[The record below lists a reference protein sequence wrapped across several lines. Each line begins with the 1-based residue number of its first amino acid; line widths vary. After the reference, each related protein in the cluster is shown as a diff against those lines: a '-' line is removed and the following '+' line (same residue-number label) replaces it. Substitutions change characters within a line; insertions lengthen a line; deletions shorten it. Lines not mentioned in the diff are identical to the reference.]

1 MWDDNEKKLDDIK
14 QIICTDDNGKID
26 FSSYTIPDFERWSKR
41 RRFNNLISPRADKLR
56 RYWELVKEPFQCFEN
71 VDRETA
77 NAMLADYY
85 AHIPTNELRLSND
98 LTDEEFRKEFEEIA
112 NKYQV
117 FPIPADYDIEE
128 QVNVHVKDL
137 SALVSMHVG
146 LVSRV
151 MGTDA
156 ANMTDEIQ
164 IFTHLF
170 LSKYNQLDEKICCDS
185 PLESDS
191 SKSDRAIIRR
201 KNMLTLL
208 NLADDINRFGTLR
221 NLNEMGGMGENSIK
235 DVKEKVN
242 KYKHHSNDEI
252 TKHTLLQIIQER
264 ILQQYSHDLKQMH
277 PNCLTLLKII

>member
-1 MWDDNEKKLDDIK
+1 
-14 QIICTDDNGKID
+14 
-26 FSSYTIPDFERWSKR
+26 
-41 RRFNNLISPRADKLR
+41 
-56 RYWELVKEPFQCFEN
+56 
-71 VDRETA
+71 
-77 NAMLADYY
+77 MLADYY

-117 FPIPADYDIEE
+117 FPIPADYNIEE

-137 SALVSMHVG
+137 SALVSMHVA

-170 LSKYNQLDEKICCDS
+170 LSKYNQLDENICCDS

-208 NLADDINRFGTLR
+208 NLADDINCFGTLQ

-242 KYKHHSNDEI
+242 KYKNRTNNEI
-252 TKHTLLQIIQER
+252 TKHTLSRIIQECS
-264 ILQQYSHDLKQMH
+264 LQQYSHDLQANAPKKLGSIKDNQTKEVFKECCDVVKANNSRNTKWVH
-277 PNCLTLLKII
+277 YRRKKGGVKIAGESSCYGPSSDDDDSCI